1 MVVSLWGHRKQEGTG
16 GQARGHTQWDSW
28 GHRGCTMQGQGGG
41 ARARP
46 SVSTEVDDL
55 RKVLRWGLLLPW
67 SGPFHTTL
75 PCPAHSLAG
84 TVAGQGWGGAGVGGV
99 CNTSWGH
106 GGLLEPG

>member
-1 MVVSLWGHRKQEGTG
+1 
-16 GQARGHTQWDSW
+16 
-28 GHRGCTMQGQGGG
+28 MQGQGGG

-99 CNTSWGH
+99 RNTSWGH